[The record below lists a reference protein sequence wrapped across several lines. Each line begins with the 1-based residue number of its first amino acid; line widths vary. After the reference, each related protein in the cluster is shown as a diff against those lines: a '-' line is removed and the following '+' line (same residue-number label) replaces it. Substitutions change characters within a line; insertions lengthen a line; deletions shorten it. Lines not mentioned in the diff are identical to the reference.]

1 MRRDLSARRHSQNEV
16 ARKEARE
23 AKAARRARA
32 IEPDA
37 SLTIYCT
44 DPAAHE
50 RFHRLLRGSAPVC
63 CLCAGPSDQ

>member
-1 MRRDLSARRHSQNEV
+1 MPRRDLSSRLHSQREI
-16 ARKEARE
+16 ARRE

-32 IEPDA
+32 TEPDA
-37 SLTIYCT
+37 SPTIYCT

-63 CLCAGPSDQ
+63 GVCGPKAADE